1 MLLRLKSI
9 LSLLVVGFIS
19 ICIFYSCSTN
29 KEENPAE
36 KKTME
41 NMALLQADVA
51 FSTLSKSKGMKTAFL
66 ECLDS
71 NATILRPGH
80 LPIEGAGA
88 IDYLIQQDDAAV
100 SYSWDPHHAEVAQSG
115 ELGYTYGVYL
125 MQSKETEETKY
136 GTYVS
141 VWKKQS
147 DGNWKLLIHSANEG
161 VDE

>member
-1 MLLRLKSI
+1 
-9 LSLLVVGFIS
+9 
-19 ICIFYSCSTN
+19 
-29 KEENPAE
+29 
-36 KKTME
+36 
-41 NMALLQADVA
+41 MALLQTDVA
-51 FSTLSKSKGMKTAFL
+51 FSTLSKTKGMKTAFL
-66 ECLDS
+66 EYLDS
-71 NATILRPGH
+71 NATILKPGH
-80 LPIEGAGA
+80 LPIEGAEA

-147 DGNWKLLIHSANEG
+147 DGNWKLLIHSGNEG

>member
-9 LSLLVVGFIS
+9 LSLFVVGFLT
-19 ICIFYSCSTN
+19 ICIFQSCTT
-29 KEENPAE
+29 KTENSAE

-66 ECLDS
+66 EYLDS

-115 ELGYTYGVYL
+115 DLGYTYGVYL